1 MSFCDLILYPAILA
15 TVFSVEPLVFST
27 YKIMSSVDRDH
38 FTSSIPIWKP
48 FISFSC
54 LIALSRTSRTVL
66 NRSGK
71 SGHLRL
77 FPDFREEDCQPTG
90 IMPPVGALDDSEGRQ

>member
-1 MSFCDLILYPAILA
+1 MLFCDLILYPEILLA
-15 TVFSVEPLVFST
+15 VFSVEPLVSST

-71 SGHLRL
+71 IPNLQRKALSSSPLSMML
-77 FPDFREEDCQPTG
+77 A
-90 IMPPVGALDDSEGRQ
+90 GAFHIWPLSY

>member
-27 YKIMSSVDRDH
+27 YKIMSSVNRDH

-71 SGHLRL
+71 IPNLQKKALSFSPVSMMLAGAFHIWPL
-77 FPDFREEDCQPTG
+77 FC
-90 IMPPVGALDDSEGRQ
+90 

>member
-54 LIALSRTSRTVL
+54 LIALARISSRRL
-66 NRSGK
+66 NRSGN
-71 SGHLRL
+71 SEHSHLVSN
-77 FPDFREEDCQPTG
+77 FKEK
-90 IMPPVGALDDSEGRQ
+90 PVVLPQNMLLAVSVY